1 MQRKLK
7 AEYRQGTGKSVTRKL
22 RAQGKI
28 PAILYGAG
36 EENRLL
42 VLDAHDTDVF
52 LKHQAG
58 ESPVVSLEI
67 DGETVDVII
76 KEVQRDPVFGKLL
89 HVDFQIL
96 HKGEKVIVEVP
107 VVVKGEAVGIKKGG
121 VLEQVIREVEVR
133 AIPSKLPRAIEVD
146 VSHLDIG
153 DAIHVRDL
161 KVEEGVEI
169 LEDPEQTVVTILAPK
184 KVEEEKPAAEEAPP
198 AEGEA
203 APGEGEAPAES

>member
-36 EENRLL
+36 EQNRLL
-42 VLDAHDTDVF
+42 QLDAHEMDVF
-52 LKHQAG
+52 LRHQAG
-58 ESPVVSLEI
+58 ESPVVHLEI
-67 DGETVDVII
+67 DGETLEVII
-76 KEVQRDPVFGKLL
+76 KEVQREPVFGKLL
-89 HVDFQIL
+89 HVDFQVL

-107 VVVKGEAVGIKKGG
+107 VVLKGEAVGVKKGG
-121 VLEQVIREVEVR
+121 VLEQLVREVEIR
-133 AIPSKLPRAIEVD
+133 AIPSKLPSAIEVD
-146 VSHLDIG
+146 VSDLDIG
-153 DAIHVRDL
+153 DAVHVRDL

-184 KVEEEKPAAEEAPP
+184 KAAEEEAEAEAPP

-203 APGEGEAPAES
+203 EAGEGEAPAES

>member
-42 VLDAHDTDVF
+42 QLDAHELDVF

-58 ESPVVSLEI
+58 ESPVVQLEI
-67 DGETVDVII
+67 NGETLDVII
-76 KEVQRDPVFGKLL
+76 KEVQREPVFGKLL
-89 HVDFQIL
+89 HVDFQVL

-107 VVVKGEAVGIKKGG
+107 VVLKGEPVGLKKGG
-121 VLEQVIREVEVR
+121 VMEQLIRELEVR
-133 AIPSKLPRAIEVD
+133 AVPAKLPSAIEVD

-161 KVEEGVEI
+161 QVEEGVEI

-184 KVEEEKPAAEEAPP
+184 KAAEEEEAPP
-198 AEGEA
+198 EEGEA
-203 APGEGEAPAES
+203 AAGEAPSEPTES